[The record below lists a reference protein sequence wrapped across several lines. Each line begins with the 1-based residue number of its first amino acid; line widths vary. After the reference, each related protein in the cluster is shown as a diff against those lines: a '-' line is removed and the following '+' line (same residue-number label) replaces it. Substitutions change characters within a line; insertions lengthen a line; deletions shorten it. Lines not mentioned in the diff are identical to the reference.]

1 MSDDKYSRN
10 VSMQC
15 STCGGTA
22 FEFEDKGGPYTC
34 KGCDRIYTREELLR
48 ENGGRIES
56 EVDEVKGEIVKD
68 LRDTLRKSFSGSKFI
83 KFK

>member
-1 MSDDKYSRN
+1 MSDDKYSRR

-15 STCGGTA
+15 STCGSSA
-22 FEFEDKGGPYTC
+22 FEYEDESGPYRC
-34 KGCDRIYTREELLR
+34 KACDRSYSREELLR

-56 EVDEVKGEIVKD
+56 ELDDVKSEIVRD
-68 LRDTLRKSFSGSKFI
+68 LRETLRKTFSSSKHI